1 MNAQTGTPT
10 TSISLKQYL
19 DEQNVLVERSEQS
32 LYVTIPLSLLD
43 TTVPQQGMLPVLM
56 ALAPGH
62 RVIVHREAVMLLLD
76 ALQSTLKQ
84 TLSSAQE
91 ENAP

>member
-1 MNAQTGTPT
+1 MIDQTGIPITLPSPTP
-10 TSISLKQYL
+10 YL
-19 DEQNVLVERSEQS
+19 PGQNVVVEKSARSLS
-32 LYVTIPLSLLD
+32 VNIPLSLLD
-43 TTVPQQGMLPVLM
+43 TTEPQQGMLPVLM

-62 RVIVHREAVMLLLD
+62 RVIVDREAVMLLLD